1 MDPAINPGTTTRPAG
16 TAGTP
21 PGVPDDQLKGSLGA
35 TGITAMVVAAA
46 APLTVMTGIAPLAIA
61 IGGIGAP
68 AGYLAALVVLAI
80 FAVGFTT
87 MTRVTGGAGAFYSY
101 ITLGLGRSVGAAAGL
116 VAVMSYNALQVGL
129 YGLLGLQFQ
138 ATVARLT
145 GLTLPWWLYAFG
157 AIAVVWALGRRGI
170 DVGAR
175 LLGVLLAAETLVLA
189 VLVVAIVVRG
199 GANGLSLTTFS
210 PEALRDPGL
219 IGILGFCFAAFAGF
233 ESTALYR
240 REARHPER
248 SIPRATFGAV
258 AFLGLFYA
266 LVVWAVVQ
274 ALGDTEA
281 RAAAG
286 ADPVTLF
293 TSVMDRYAGAWA
305 TDVMAVL
312 VLTSV
317 LAAQIAFHNAIN
329 RYSFTLAR
337 DGLLPAALAHAH
349 PRFASP
355 ARAGAAQSVLALVV
369 VAGAALIG
377 ADPYLQLVIYVN
389 TPGAIGIM
397 ALQTLT
403 SVAVVVHLRRRP
415 DVSALVK
422 WISVL
427 AAVLLTAATGL
438 MVRHVGV
445 LTGAPTGTNAV
456 LVAIVPA
463 ALLLG
468 VVLAQLLRAR
478 RPDLYARIGGES

>member
-1 MDPAINPGTTTRPAG
+1 MDPVIKAGTTAPPA
-16 TAGTP
+16 P
-21 PGVPDDQLKGSLGA
+21 PARSDDQLKGSLGA

-68 AGYLAALVVLAI
+68 AGYLAAMVVLAV

-116 VAVMSYNALQVGL
+116 VAIMSYNALQIGV

-145 GLTLPWWLYAFG
+145 GLTLPWWLYAVV
-157 AIAVVWALGRRGI
+157 AVVAVWALGRRGI
-170 DVGAR
+170 DVGAK
-175 LLGVLLAAETLVLA
+175 LLGVLLTAETLVLA
-189 VLVVAIVVRG
+189 VLVVGVVVHG
-199 GANGLSLTTFS
+199 GANGLHLTTFS
-210 PEALRDPGL
+210 PAALTDPGL
-219 IGILGFCFAAFAGF
+219 VGILGFCFAAFAGF

-240 REARHPER
+240 REARTPER

-258 AFLGLFYA
+258 AFLGLFYG

-274 ALGDTEA
+274 ALGDADA

-286 ADPVTLF
+286 ANPVALF
-293 TSVMDRYAGAWA
+293 SAVMDRYVGTWA

-317 LAAQIAFHNAIN
+317 LAAQLAFHNAIN

-337 DGLLPAALAHAH
+337 DGLMPAPLAHAH
-349 PRFASP
+349 PRYASP
-355 ARAGAAQSVLALVV
+355 ARAGAAQSVLAAVV
-369 VAGAALIG
+369 VVGAALLH
-377 ADPYLQLVIYVN
+377 ADPYRQLVIWVN
-389 TPGAIGIM
+389 TPGAIGVM
-397 ALQTLT
+397 LLQTLT
-403 SVAVVVHLRRRP
+403 SIAVVAYLRRRP
-415 DVSALVK
+415 DVSGLVK
-422 WISVL
+422 WVSVL
-427 AAVLLTAATGL
+427 ASVLLAVATGL
-438 MVRHVGV
+438 LVRYVAL
-445 LTGAPTGTNAV
+445 LTGASTGTNVV
-456 LVAIVPA
+456 LVAIVPG

-468 VVLAQLLRAR
+468 IVLAQLLRAR
-478 RPDLYARIGGES
+478 RPDLYVRIGGES